1 MIRILSLNM
10 LLLFLV
16 LIIMGPTAQMIVYQS
31 AAAQG
36 SNTYGSSSSNFDIN
50 SLFNNLQNS
59 FTDPLGQVDIIF
71 PPESTD
77 SMVPVNQ
84 PSSTDSMVPV
94 NQPSST
100 DSTDAI
106 APQSDKSNDE
116 STSKDKPS
124 TTDSTDSTDAIAP
137 QSDKSNDE
145 STSKDKPSNVAG
157 KKPVGIT
164 KIISPTNTNPSIE
177 G

>member
-1 MIRILSLNM
+1 MSYQTPLLYKAITTWMIRILSLNM
-10 LLLFLV
+10 LLIFLV
-16 LIIMGPTAQMIVYQS
+16 LIIMGPTAQMIFYQS
-31 AAAQG
+31 VAAQG
-36 SNTYGSSSSNFDIN
+36 SNTYGSSSSKFDIN

-100 DSTDAI
+100 DSMV
-106 APQSDKSNDE
+106 PVNQ
-116 STSKDKPS
+116 PG
-124 TTDSTDSTDAIAP
+124 STDSMVP
-137 QSDKSNDE
+137 
-145 STSKDKPSNVAG
+145 
-157 KKPVGIT
+157 
-164 KIISPTNTNPSIE
+164 
-177 G
+177 